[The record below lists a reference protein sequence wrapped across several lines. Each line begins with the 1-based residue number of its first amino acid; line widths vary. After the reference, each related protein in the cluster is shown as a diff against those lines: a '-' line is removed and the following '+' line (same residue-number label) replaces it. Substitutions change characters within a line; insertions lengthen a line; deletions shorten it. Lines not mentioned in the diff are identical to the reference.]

1 MDPIPS
7 SVMLS
12 RAAVTGGRAYLP
24 GGSKLIRMQRERDE
38 LLSFL
43 RILPGSEGVCVCT
56 QARARWRVGR
66 GRGDN
71 MAKVVK
77 GKAVCVQ
84 QTCLSPPGI

>member
-1 MDPIPS
+1 MDPIPG

-24 GGSKLIRMQRERDE
+24 GGSRLISMQRERDE

-43 RILPGSEGVCVCT
+43 RILPGWWGV
-56 QARARWRVGR
+56 R

-71 MAKVVK
+71 TAKVLRK
-77 GKAVCVQ
+77 G
-84 QTCLSPPGI
+84 

>member
-43 RILPGSEGVCVCT
+43 RRIV
-56 QARARWRVGR
+56 RARGR
-66 GRGDN
+66 ARG
-71 MAKVVK
+71 
-77 GKAVCVQ
+77 GGWGGGE
-84 QTCLSPPGI
+84 GIIWPK